1 MDAHTL
7 IVPKVQRRR
16 VPPDFRKVDWLD
28 ILIYFG
34 WAVAVGLAWILL
46 RDL

>member
-1 MDAHTL
+1 MGAHTL
-7 IVPKVQRRR
+7 IVPKVKRRLA
-16 VPPDFRKVDWLD
+16 VPKVDWLD

-34 WAVAVGLAWILL
+34 WAVTVGLAWILL